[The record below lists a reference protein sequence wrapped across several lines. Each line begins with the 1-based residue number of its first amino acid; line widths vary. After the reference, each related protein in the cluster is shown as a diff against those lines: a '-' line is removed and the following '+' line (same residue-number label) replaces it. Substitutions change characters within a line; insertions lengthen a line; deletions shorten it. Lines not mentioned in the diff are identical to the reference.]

1 MSETE
6 PEGLWVTIAELARL
20 KGISRQSA
28 SERIDR
34 LERSGNLSTRRQ
46 GRSRLVELA
55 SYDHA
60 VGQAGDAAREIG
72 AEMRRGSVPAGSP
85 AAPTGALRDA
95 QTDRAQYEAKLKAL
109 DFAERTRQLVPVKGE
124 HGIEAALIRVSETI
138 IRDVG
143 APLQWI
149 SKLHEAARQGEP
161 QLRRVLREM
170 VNSMRAD
177 IAKHLLEIAAEATK
191 AEEAGIQIDIHFEER
206 TTP

>member
-1 MSETE
+1 MSDTE
-6 PEGLWVTIAELARL
+6 PEGLWMTIAELARL

-28 SERIDR
+28 AERVDR
-34 LERSGNLSTRRQ
+34 LERSGQLSTRRQ
-46 GRSRLVELA
+46 GRSRLVDLA

-72 AEMRRGSVPAGSP
+72 AEMRRGAST
-85 AAPTGALRDA
+85 AAPTAALRDA

-109 DFAERTRQLVPVKGE
+109 DFAERTRQLIPVKGE
-124 HGIEAALIRVSETI
+124 HGIEAALIRVSEVL

-149 SKLHEAARQGEP
+149 SKLYEAARQGEP

-170 VNSMRAD
+170 INTMRAD
-177 IAKHLLEIAAEATK
+177 MAKHLLELATEATL
-191 AEEAGIQIDIHFEER
+191 AEEAGIEIDIHFEER

>member
-1 MSETE
+1 MSDTE

-28 SERIDR
+28 SERVDR
-34 LERSGNLSTRRQ
+34 LERSGHLSTRRQ

-72 AEMRRGSVPAGSP
+72 AEMSRGAST
-85 AAPTGALRDA
+85 AAPTAALRDA

-109 DFAERTRQLVPVKGE
+109 DYAERTRQLVPVKGD
-124 HGIEAALIRVSETI
+124 HGIETALIRASETL

-149 SKLHEAARQGEP
+149 SKIYEAARLGEP

-170 VNSMRAD
+170 VTSMRAD
-177 IAKHLLEIAAEATK
+177 IAKHLLAIAAEATT
-191 AEEAGIQIDIHFEER
+191 AEEAGIEIDIHFEER

>member
-34 LERSGNLSTRRQ
+34 LERSRHLSTRRQ

-55 SYDHA
+55 SYDRA
-60 VGQAGDAAREIG
+60 VGQVGDAAREIG
-72 AEMRRGSVPAGSP
+72 AEMRQDASP
-85 AAPTGALRDA
+85 AAPTAGLRDA

-109 DFAERTRQLVPVKGE
+109 DFAERTRQVIPVKGQ
-124 HGIEAALIRVSETI
+124 HGLETALVKVSEVI
-138 IRDVG
+138 IRDLG
-143 APLQWI
+143 APMNWI
-149 SKLHEAARQGEP
+149 DELEDAARKGEA
-161 QLRRVLREM
+161 QLRRVLRG
-170 VNSMRAD
+170 
-177 IAKHLLEIAAEATK
+177 KLLELRRTVASHLMELATEATT

>member
-1 MSETE
+1 MSDTE

-28 SERIDR
+28 SERVDR
-34 LERSGNLSTRRQ
+34 LERSGHLSTRRQ

-72 AEMRRGSVPAGSP
+72 AEMRRGSSPAGTP

-124 HGIEAALIRVSETI
+124 HGIEAAVIRVSEI
-138 IRDVG
+138 LIRDVG

-149 SKLHEAARQGEP
+149 SKIHEAARQGEP

-177 IAKHLLEIAAEATK
+177 MARHLLELAAEGTK
-191 AEEAGIQIDIHFEER
+191 AEEAGIEINIHFEER